1 LRILFGS
8 DPTDML
14 TIASESEQQARD
26 LLTCEVWGT
35 GLSAEQ
41 FKERELRLRGHRWA
55 KNTLTSW
62 LWKNADGAVLAS
74 CETFSDEAQI
84 GSRRGTVAM
93 IASVFTEPA
102 LRKRGYAEQM
112 LKVVIAKHRA
122 DQNCLALALFS
133 EIGTTYYQR
142 LGFWPVPAFD
152 TFFDPR
158 ADAPQVEWLE
168 TPLPSPKHPP
178 ADQHTLRLS
187 LSSDRLD
194 WHLERERI
202 YGAALGKKTLKHHGA
217 RVGDSTITWTAYWKT
232 NELQVLSLDLRDAAH
247 LAPLIH
253 AASHAAHLAELP
265 CVRIWETLALNSGRR
280 VERTDEVAMFLP
292 LAPGIQAWTM
302 VERGLWA

>member
-1 LRILFGS
+1 MPELA
-8 DPTDML
+8 
-14 TIASESEQQARD
+14 IATEAEQQARD

-35 GLSAEQ
+35 GLTPAQ

-62 LWKNADGAVLAS
+62 LWKGDDGSVLAS
-74 CETFSDEAQI
+74 CETFLDDAHV
-84 GSRRGTVAM
+84 GSRRGTAAM
-93 IASVFTEPA
+93 IASVFTEPS

-112 LKVVIAKHRA
+112 LRAVIAKHRA
-122 DQNCLALALFS
+122 DRNCLALALFS

-158 ADAPQVEWLE
+158 ADAPNVEWLE
-168 TPLPSPKHPP
+168 NPLPAPTHPP
-178 ADQHTLRLS
+178 ADQHTLRLA

-202 YGAALGKKTLKHHGA
+202 YGTALGKKTLQHHGA
-217 RVGDSTITWTAYWKT
+217 RVGESSITWTAYWKT
-232 NELQVLSLDLRDAAH
+232 NELQVLSLDLRDPAH

-265 CVRIWETLALNSGRR
+265 SVRIWETLALNSGRR

-292 LAPGIQAWTM
+292 LAAGIQAWTM